1 MTEQEIQ
8 ELARHRKVPSWVIKL
23 VADAV
28 AVEREACAKLCQ
40 DKAMRLETKAQE
52 AIEAGEHGEVN
63 AIRSTAFQISV
74 CAAAIRAR
82 GNVREHTMSGDCW
95 CNPELN
101 YTDPETGA
109 EVWVHKEPQ

>member
-28 AVEREACAKLCQ
+28 VAEREACAYKESIALLGADRELANRV
-40 DKAMRLETKAQE
+40 DK
-52 AIEAGEHGEVN
+52 
-63 AIRSTAFQISV
+63 
-74 CAAAIRAR
+74 AIRAR
-82 GNVREHTMSGDCW
+82 GNVREHNMSGDCW